1 MNEFLVAALMLVLAL
16 IPCLLVLARTSLLEG
31 VVALE
36 LAGTIATLVL
46 LLLAAGFER
55 QPFADLALAAGL
67 LSFVGSLAYVRF
79 LERRL

>member
-1 MNEFLVAALMLVLAL
+1 VNEFLIAALALAVTLV
-16 IPCLLVLARTSLLEG
+16 PCLVVCARAPLLEG

-36 LAGTIATLVL
+36 LAGTIATVAL

-67 LSFVGSLAYVRF
+67 LSFVGSLAFVRF